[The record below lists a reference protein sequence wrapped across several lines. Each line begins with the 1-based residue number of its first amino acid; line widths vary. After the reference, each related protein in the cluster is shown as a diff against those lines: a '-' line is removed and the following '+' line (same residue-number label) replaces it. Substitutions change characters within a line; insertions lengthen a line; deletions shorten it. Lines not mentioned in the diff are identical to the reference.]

1 MTMRYEEYADYA
13 SEIGQLER
21 MLEEFTDDTSD
32 DTLIERIGL
41 EQRLKKARGKLN
53 GVPIPRRPRKV
64 RVMFYG
70 DPISGTSAIDANFG
84 PQAVRMV
91 SDTIRLATAGFTGI
105 LRLAG
110 KVPRNEL
117 GQPTITGVAT
127 GSFGFELELPAPPDP
142 RQGPTFEGN
151 PAEEALK
158 KVQELLAMSAKGTD
172 EEIAEI
178 ADEIHPRA
186 VKKAAELLDFMR
198 RRKAQF
204 AVHFEGEE
212 VRFETEKQIEDSAKH
227 LGDKTIRETSD
238 SILGTIIGVIPARR
252 RFQLD
257 RVPEGTPI
265 EGRIGREIRNPLAT
279 VQPYTNK
286 LVMAQIRSIQ
296 VGRGRP
302 RYTLT
307 GISEPPA
314 VGDYPA

>member
-1 MTMRYEEYADYA
+1 MRYEEYADYA

-21 MLEEFTDDTSD
+21 MLEEFSDDTSD

-41 EQRLKKARGKLN
+41 EQRLKKARGNLN

-64 RVMFYG
+64 RVLFYG
-70 DPISGTSAIDANFG
+70 DPISGTSGIDANFG

-105 LRLAG
+105 LRETG
-110 KVPRNEL
+110 QVPRSEL

-127 GSFGFELELPAPPDP
+127 GSFGFELELPTSLDAG
-142 RQGPTFEGN
+142 QWLTFDGN

-158 KVQELLAMSAKGTD
+158 KVKELLAMSAKGTG

-204 AVHFEGEE
+204 AVNFEGEE
-212 VRFETEKQIEDSAKH
+212 VRFETAREIEDSAKH
-227 LGDKTIRETSD
+227 LGDKNIQETSE

-257 RVPEGTPI
+257 RFSDGTPI
-265 EGRIGREIRNPLAT
+265 EGRIGRELRNPLTT
-279 VQPYTNK
+279 VQPYTNR
-286 LVMAQIRSIQ
+286 LVLAQIRSIR

-302 RYTLT
+302 KYSLT
-307 GISEPPA
+307 SISEAPA
-314 VGDYPA
+314 LVDH